1 MFKLCIRVNEYT
13 NIPNTRSQCLI
24 KHIGQAYDHTLRS
37 AQKPLQAESFK
48 MTRVCSQEIQAYDI
62 NIQNTSIKF
71 NYCRKRRT
79 LVCQNQQHYNSQQ
92 ETVQYQEGGCYRHSR
107 GGDTQRERKYLEC
120 YTILLGLPL
129 CHVYTL
135 PRSDQQTDLMALIK
149 ETAVY
154 LFCYYNYHYSFR
166 MIRN

>member
-107 GGDTQRERKYLEC
+107 GGDTQREN
-120 YTILLGLPL
+120 
-129 CHVYTL
+129 
-135 PRSDQQTDLMALIK
+135 IK
-149 ETAVY
+149 NVIRFCWVY
-154 LFCYYNYHYSFR
+154 LCVMSIHSPDQTSKR
-166 MIRN
+166 T